1 MAPFPE
7 QSSPSPPHPYTIFEH
22 VTRPCP
28 DESHFRQQ
36 QLSDHT
42 IFVFS
47 IWHGCVGI
55 YRGTGPGEGEEGR
68 ADILFTTIHG
78 GERSSR
84 GPCTV
89 TTTRKEVDII
99 PTYDGSYRWH
109 SMARGL
115 RAALCLV
122 ILIFKLPTVFLPMRV
137 HLYARSPLPFPCFRR
152 VDSRWNHCPR
162 RLGWIG
168 GTGVNWF
175 VNVCVGD
182 RGKRA
187 ACTLR
192 KDSLFEERCD
202 VL

>member
-1 MAPFPE
+1 MF
-7 QSSPSPPHPYTIFEH
+7 SPS
-22 VTRPCP
+22 
-28 DESHFRQQ
+28 
-36 QLSDHT
+36 
-42 IFVFS
+42 
-47 IWHGCVGI
+47 
-55 YRGTGPGEGEEGR
+55 GTALRRYIPRDGPGGGREGPPTFSSLR
-68 ADILFTTIHG
+68 FTAGNEAHG
-78 GERSSR
+78 

-122 ILIFKLPTVFLPMRV
+122 ILIFKLPTVLFLLPMRV
-137 HLYARSPLPFPCFRR
+137 HLYARSPFPCLRP

-175 VNVCVGD
+175 VKRLCRGSGKESRGLCV
-182 RGKRA
+182 A
-187 ACTLR
+187 
-192 KDSLFEERCD
+192 
-202 VL
+202 

>member
-1 MAPFPE
+1 MKFISRLENIQPRFNIARIIVYIIPD
-7 QSSPSPPHPYTIFEH
+7 TLA
-22 VTRPCP
+22 TRPWP
-28 DESHFRQQ
+28 RSPNNPPPTKYSNTWLGRAPAVPRPNESHFRQQ

-55 YRGTGPGEGEEGR
+55 YRGTGRGEGGEGGA

-78 GERSSR
+78 GERSSLR

-122 ILIFKLPTVFLPMRV
+122 ILIFKLPTVLLCGVF
-137 HLYARSPLPFPCFRR
+137 HLARLPFPCLSVALIR
-152 VDSRWNHCPR
+152 VETTVH
-162 RLGWIG
+162 
-168 GTGVNWF
+168 
-175 VNVCVGD
+175 GD
-182 RGKRA
+182 
-187 ACTLR
+187 
-192 KDSLFEERCD
+192 
-202 VL
+202 